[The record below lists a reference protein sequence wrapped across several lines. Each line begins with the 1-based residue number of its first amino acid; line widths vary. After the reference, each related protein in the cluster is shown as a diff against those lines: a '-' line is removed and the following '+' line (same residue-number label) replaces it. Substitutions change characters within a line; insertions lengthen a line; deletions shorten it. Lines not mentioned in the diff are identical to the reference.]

1 MKHLFAIVALMTT
14 TLVWAQNN
22 STVPSVNVKTLDGQT
37 VDISSYIEKGKPTVI
52 SFWATWCSPCKRE
65 LNNIADVYEDWQ
77 DETGVKLVAVSIDDA
92 RSSTRVKPY
101 VNGKAWEYDV
111 LLDTNQDFKRAMN
124 VNTVPHTFLVNGEGK
139 VVWQHNSYAEGDED
153 ELFEKIKEIAAE

>member
-1 MKHLFAIVALMTT
+1 MKHLLAIVALMTT
-14 TLVWAQNN
+14 SLIWAQNN

-37 VDISSYIEKGKPTVI
+37 VDISSYIKEGKPTVI

-77 DETGVKLVAVSIDDA
+77 DETGVNLVAVSIDDA

-111 LLDTNQDFKRAMN
+111 LLDSNQDFKRAMN

>member
-1 MKHLFAIVALMTT
+1 MKHLLAIVALMTT
-14 TLVWAQNN
+14 SLIWAQNN
-22 STVPSVNVKTLDGQT
+22 GTVPSVNVKTLDGQT
-37 VDISSYIEKGKPTVI
+37 VDISSYIKEGKPTVI

-77 DETGVKLVAVSIDDA
+77 DETGVNLVAVSIDDA

-111 LLDTNQDFKRAMN
+111 LLDSNQDFKRAMN